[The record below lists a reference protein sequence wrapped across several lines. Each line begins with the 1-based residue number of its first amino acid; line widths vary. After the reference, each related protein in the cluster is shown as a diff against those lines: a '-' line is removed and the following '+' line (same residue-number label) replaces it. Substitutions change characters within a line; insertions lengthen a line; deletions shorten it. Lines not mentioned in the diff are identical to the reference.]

1 MFDQATDYALAQ
13 RRRRRR
19 QGDYFNN
26 PVLWA
31 KERAGIHLWGKQAEI
46 AMSVAENHDNVVK
59 AGHGVGKSLLAAV
72 LICWW
77 VDTRWPDGRVAS
89 TAPSSHQIGAIVWY
103 EVRNIYRAVNK
114 RYEEGDTF
122 ATMPG
127 YITSDNIWKTEDGD
141 MVGFGRK
148 PPDHKVD
155 DAFQGIHSR
164 SGYVLAI
171 GDEAVG
177 LTEEMV
183 DSLGNITS
191 TGDSRRLLIC
201 NPTNP
206 ASYVGKIFKEDFANW
221 TKHTIS
227 VFDNPN
233 FTGEEVPDNFPLEA
247 LSDQSFVD
255 SKKAEY
261 GEGTPRYISRILG
274 EFAFDNDFS
283 LIRVEDLARAHDTD
297 IRPSG
302 DQPVLGVDVARFGD
316 DLSVVY
322 SNDNGLVR
330 FVESWSG
337 VDGMTT
343 AEKIHQI
350 ALRTTAREV
359 RIDATGLGGPIKDRV
374 VQIRNNDGATY
385 DIVEM
390 IGSQRAIDPV
400 QHHNARAQWWDG
412 LRYDLKAGLIDVDPS
427 DSVLEDELLA
437 VQYKFSARNAL
448 LIESKDDMRKKGRK
462 SPDFAD
468 AMVYAAA
475 DMTYLEQPPTG
486 KQFVDSDEFSGEDD
500 YGDSVLNAL
509 QW

>member
-1 MFDQATDYALAQ
+1 MFDDAFDEVVL
-13 RRRRRR
+13 RRTRMLR
-19 QGDYFNN
+19 QGDYFND

-31 KERAGIHLWGKQAEI
+31 KERAGIHLWGRQAEI
-46 AMSVAENHDNVVK
+46 AASVAENHDNVVK

-114 RYEEGDTF
+114 RYEEGETHSP
-122 ATMPG
+122 MPG
-127 YITSDNIWKTEDGD
+127 YITSDNLWKTPDGD

-164 SGYVLAI
+164 TGYVLAI

-177 LTEEMV
+177 LNEEMI

-191 TGDSRRLLIC
+191 TKDSRRLLIC

-206 ASYVGKIFKEDFANW
+206 ASYVGKIFKEDFSNW

-233 FTGEEVPDNFPLEA
+233 FTGEEVPEDFPLHA

-283 LIRVEDLARAHDTD
+283 LIRVEDLACAHDKE
-297 IRPSG
+297 IAPSG
-302 DQPVLGVDVARFGD
+302 GRPVLGVDVARFGD

-322 SNDNGLVR
+322 SNDNGRLR

-337 VDGMTT
+337 VDGMTS
-343 AEKIHQI
+343 AEKIHAI
-350 ALRTTAREV
+350 AQKTLAAEV
-359 RIDATGLGGPIKDRV
+359 RIDATGLGGPILDRV
-374 VQIRNNDGATY
+374 KQLRDKDGTDY
-385 DIVEM
+385 DILAM
-390 IGSQRAIDPV
+390 IGSQRAEDPAK
-400 QHHNARAQWWDG
+400 HHNARAQWWDSV
-412 LRYDLKAGLIDVDPS
+412 RYDMKAGLLDIDPTDEK
-427 DSVLEDELLA
+427 LEDELLG

-468 AMVYAAA
+468 ALVYAAA
-475 DMTYLEQPPTG
+475 DMSYLDVPETG
-486 KQFVDSDEFSGEDD
+486 KQFIDADEYMEDD
-500 YGDSVLNAL
+500 YNDAVLNAL